1 MKKLLT
7 TTELIEHMKNKG
19 IGFSITNENDAKEF
33 LMHNNYYMKL
43 ASYRNNYEKYDD
55 ASPNAGQYINLEFA
69 YLQELSTID
78 MHLRYL
84 IIDMCL
90 DLEHSLK
97 VSLLNKIE
105 TKEDG
110 YQIVRRFITKNE
122 KVLRKIYSHRGSE
135 YCGSLIDSYYP
146 YFPIWVF
153 VEVISF
159 GDLTYLCEFYKQMYD
174 EELVDNKFMNI
185 VRDLRNASAHSNCLI
200 NNLDHDI
207 DGLPDTRIIDFI
219 KELHAVGNS
228 SLRNNLKRSFIY
240 NFCILLYVYDNIV
253 ESSGMKAKRYKEL
266 SSLVNERMIQH
277 KDYFTKNNLIK
288 TRYNFIKKII
298 DKLADKS

>member
-253 ESSGMKAKRYKEL
+253 ESSGMKTKRYKEL